1 MSTVRRIQDWRTQDY
16 GEHMAIARLHDGPL
30 DGQILPLDDIE
41 QDRLIAPYGATQV
54 IYRRG
59 TAAAA
64 NTGASDGPT
73 EVGFWFVESSDD
85 ITPSDD

>member
-1 MSTVRRIQDWRTQDY
+1 MSTTPRTQDY

-30 DGQILPLDDIE
+30 DGQILPLEDIE

-54 IYRRG
+54 VYRRG

>member
-1 MSTVRRIQDWRTQDY
+1 MSTVRHTHDRRTQDY

-30 DGQILPLDDIE
+30 DGQILPLENIE
-41 QDRLIAPYGATQV
+41 QDSLIAPYGATQV

-59 TAAAA
+59 SAAA

>member
-1 MSTVRRIQDWRTQDY
+1 
-16 GEHMAIARLHDGPL
+16 MAIARLHDGPL
-30 DGQILPLDDIE
+30 DGQVIPLEDAE
-41 QDRLIAPYGATQV
+41 QDSLIAAYGATQV

-59 TAAAA
+59 GEAT
-64 NTGASDGPT
+64 NTGESDGPT

>member
-1 MSTVRRIQDWRTQDY
+1 
-16 GEHMAIARLHDGPL
+16 MAIARLHDGPL
-30 DGQILPLDDIE
+30 DGQILPLEDIE

-59 TAAAA
+59 AAAA

>member
-1 MSTVRRIQDWRTQDY
+1 
-16 GEHMAIARLHDGPL
+16 MAIARLHDGPL
-30 DGQILPLDDIE
+30 DGQILPLEDIE
-41 QDRLIAPYGATQV
+41 QDSLIAPYGATQV

-85 ITPSDD
+85 ITPTDD